1 MTASNKFIKHFRD
14 LQAGESEKAGAAETL
29 AYLNGELS
37 FQEYEKR
44 VREANTDY
52 SNVSVGKVLD
62 TREAEIVD
70 IDELIDEMSDLDD
83 LSGLSSASTSDNSD
97 ESQPNNESL
106 KRKKND
112 SESKAK
118 RRRRKKQQQGS
129 DENSD
134 DDEDECEEKVMDPNE
149 MRNRMVQH
157 LEQMRLAKQK
167 KKKQTNKSKNRK
179 CSAPSVSIAEKVPK
193 SRLNQ
198 ECQALMGEANMAYA
212 HGDIQKAIRICQELI
227 TKVPNA
233 AEPYLTI
240 ARIYEDQ
247 NDHNKAFEMSFV
259 AAHCQ
264 RSKDSWLRML
274 DECQQRKADDL
285 ITTCFNN
292 IVKLDPTDVN
302 MHLKRIEHVEK
313 HGTRKLYLSSLQSL
327 LAALHPTEN
336 PEQKPI
342 YLEKYRILIQAIL
355 ASERKDSELQ
365 TLFYKG
371 LRDLGTDFPS
381 EYIER
386 LLQMQYNSKLYPEL
400 LKNLINF
407 TGVRLSKFNTELEL
421 PIDTTDLE
429 DLKDADFLLPEFYR
443 TDYYGMFLVAI
454 TDFGCSP
461 AALRLLPNYK
471 SNVRSTDQLLC
482 LDVMSALALNDHLI
496 EACQLFEHLSSLSK
510 LSAQSWFQYSEWLIA
525 LSKFH
530 EAYEALEQTLRLD
543 SQYNEARLS
552 LSALQKQIGLNEQ
565 SQHTL
570 AEVVS
575 RPIKEELNDKSD
587 FQDENDDDDEQQEV
601 TVEKIHLLVERC
613 ITLYDQNQ
621 LTFFIPCAM
630 QLFFGSI
637 KYLLTVDCSKRLINC
652 GTRARRLELIQKLV
666 DEKRIILNPSY
677 TRINTVLKNRIIDL
691 YGKFCDVLIHVKRH
705 DLLLRVTAAGTVIP
719 FLYARI
725 DWLILTEFLLFISL
739 MLQQNGDLAFQ
750 TCREIFRC
758 YSKSSV
764 IQNLF
769 ALTATITPSVRLQK
783 FCVRSLQKRPN
794 SPILHHMVGN
804 FALIGGTY
812 RLAIIHY
819 MKLFR
824 LTPNEP
830 LVSLLLAISF
840 VHVACQKYAYSRH
853 QRVLHALAFLKHY
866 RNLRG
871 ECTETY
877 YNIGRLMHFLS
888 LHYAAAYFY
897 HKCLETESPIV
908 DTDDIYG
915 LKYQAAYNLALIYK
929 ASKNEKFARH
939 IIRTYMT
946 L

>member
-1 MTASNKFIKHFRD
+1 
-14 LQAGESEKAGAAETL
+14 
-29 AYLNGELS
+29 
-37 FQEYEKR
+37 
-44 VREANTDY
+44 
-52 SNVSVGKVLD
+52 
-62 TREAEIVD
+62 
-70 IDELIDEMSDLDD
+70 
-83 LSGLSSASTSDNSD
+83 
-97 ESQPNNESL
+97 
-106 KRKKND
+106 
-112 SESKAK
+112 
-118 RRRRKKQQQGS
+118 
-129 DENSD
+129 
-134 DDEDECEEKVMDPNE
+134 
-149 MRNRMVQH
+149 
-157 LEQMRLAKQK
+157 
-167 KKKQTNKSKNRK
+167 
-179 CSAPSVSIAEKVPK
+179 
-193 SRLNQ
+193 
-198 ECQALMGEANMAYA
+198 
-212 HGDIQKAIRICQELI
+212 
-227 TKVPNA
+227 
-233 AEPYLTI
+233 
-240 ARIYEDQ
+240 
-247 NDHNKAFEMSFV
+247 
-259 AAHCQ
+259 
-264 RSKDSWLRML
+264 
-274 DECQQRKADDL
+274 
-285 ITTCFNN
+285 
-292 IVKLDPTDVN
+292 VKLDPTDID
-302 MHLKRIEHVEK
+302 MHLSRVQHVEI
-313 HGTRKLYLSSLQSL
+313 HETRKLYLNSLQSL
-327 LAALHPTEN
+327 LMALHPSEK
-336 PEQKPI
+336 PEQKSL

-355 ASERKDSELQ
+355 TSERKDTELQ
-365 TLFYKG
+365 PLFYKG
-371 LRDLGTDFPS
+371 LSDLGTDFPS

-400 LKNLINF
+400 LKNMINF

-421 PIDTTDLE
+421 PVDTTDLDDHKE
-429 DLKDADFLLPEFYR
+429 ADFSLPDFYR
-443 TDYYGMFLVAI
+443 TDYYAMFLVAI
-454 TDFGCSP
+454 IDIGYS
-461 AALRLLPNYK
+461 AIALRLLPAYK
-471 SNVRSTDQLLC
+471 TNVRSTDQSLC
-482 LDVMSALALNDHLI
+482 LDVMSAFALNDHLI

-510 LSAQSWFQYSEWLIA
+510 LSAPSWFQYSEWLVA

-543 SQYNEARLS
+543 PQNNEARLS
-552 LSALQKQIGLNEQ
+552 LSALQKQIGMNEQ

-570 AEVVS
+570 SEVVS
-575 RPIKEELNDKSD
+575 RPIKQESNEQTDYHD
-587 FQDENDDDDEQQEV
+587 QNDDDDEQQEV

-621 LTFFIPCAM
+621 LNFFIPCAM

-677 TRINTVLKNRIIDL
+677 TRINTVLKNRIIDI
-691 YGKFCDVLIHVKRH
+691 YGKFCDVLIHIKRH

-725 DWLILTEFLLFISL
+725 DWLVLTEFLLFISL

-758 YSKSSV
+758 YSKSFV

-824 LTPNEP
+824 LTPDEP

-853 QRVLHALAFLKHY
+853 QRVLHALAFLKQY

-897 HKCLETESPIV
+897 HKCLETESPIN
-908 DTDDIYG
+908 DSNDIYG